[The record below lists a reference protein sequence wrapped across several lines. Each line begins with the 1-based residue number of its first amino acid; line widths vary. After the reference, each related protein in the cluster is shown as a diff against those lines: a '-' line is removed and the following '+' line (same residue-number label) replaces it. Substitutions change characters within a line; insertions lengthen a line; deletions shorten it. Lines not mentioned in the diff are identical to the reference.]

1 MKTAYAALPLLLTA
15 LAAGACSSNESGESA
30 ESQIDVARSSLSRD
44 TSPTL
49 EPAEAESFAA
59 DQATFAIDLY
69 HAVAKE
75 APGDD
80 VFLSPVSV
88 STALAM
94 TFAGA
99 RGETRAEMQ
108 AALAFNL
115 PEERLHTAFNWLDL
129 QLSSRGKDAVGKD
142 GKPFRLNVVNSTWG
156 QKGFGFEAPFLD
168 TLAVSYGAGVN
179 LLDFRSDAEGA
190 RGVIND
196 WVERKTEDRIKDL
209 LPERSLDERTR
220 MVLVNAVYFNAGWE
234 KKFVDGGTQ
243 PAPFTKLDG
252 ATAQVQMM
260 TSGTTSRRYAATDD
274 YQAVEIDYDGGEMA
288 MLVVAPTSGTF
299 ATFEAS
305 LTGAKVL
312 DVLAGLEAR
321 PVRLSVPK
329 FKLEA
334 GASLKA
340 PLESLG
346 MKRAFNDD
354 EADLSGISTEAP
366 LVVKDVIHKTFIEID
381 ENGTEAAAATA
392 VIVGEPT
399 SAPVDEPA
407 VMTVDRPFLVAI
419 VDRATKNL
427 VFVGR
432 ILDPKL

>member
-1 MKTAYAALPLLLTA
+1 MKTAHAALPLLLTA
-15 LAAGACSSNESGESA
+15 LAAGACSSSESGKSA
-30 ESQIDVARSSLSRD
+30 EPQFEVARSSLSRE
-44 TSPTL
+44 TAPAL
-49 EPAEAESFAA
+49 EPAEATSFAA

-75 APGDD
+75 AAGED
-80 VFLSPVSV
+80 VFLSPLSV

-108 AALAFNL
+108 KALAFNL
-115 PEERLHTAFNWLDL
+115 PEPRLHTAFNWLDL
-129 QLSSRGKDAVGKD
+129 QLASRGKEAVGKD

-156 QKGFGFEAPFLD
+156 QTGFAFEAPFLD

-179 LLDFRSDAEGA
+179 LLDFRSDPEAG
-190 RGVIND
+190 RQTINT
-196 WVERKTEDRIKDL
+196 WVEQKTEDRIKTL
-209 LPERSLDERTR
+209 LPEGSLDERTR
-220 MVLVNAVYFNAGWE
+220 MVLVNAVYFNAGWAT
-234 KKFVDGGTQ
+234 KFVDGGTQ
-243 PAPFTKLDG
+243 AAPFTKIDG

-260 TSGTTSRRYAATDD
+260 ASSTTSRRYAETDD

-288 MLVVAPTSGTF
+288 MLVVAPTTGSF

-305 LTGAKVL
+305 LTGAKML
-312 DVLAGLEAR
+312 DVLAGLEAQQ
-321 PVRLSVPK
+321 VRLSLPK
-329 FKLEA
+329 FKLES
-334 GASLKA
+334 GSSLKA

-346 MKRAFNDD
+346 MKRAFQDD
-354 EADLSGISTEAP
+354 QADLTGISTAAP
-366 LVVKDVIHKTFIEID
+366 LVVKDVIHKTFVEID

-407 VMTVDRPFLVAI
+407 VMTVDRPFVVAI

-432 ILDPKL
+432 ILEPKL

>member
-1 MKTAYAALPLLLTA
+1 MKTAYVALPLLLA
-15 LAAGACSSNESGESA
+15 AVAAGACSSSEPGKSA
-30 ESQIDVARSSLSRD
+30 EPQFEVARSSLSRE
-44 TSPTL
+44 TAPTL
-49 EPAEAESFAA
+49 EPTEAESFSA

-75 APGDD
+75 ASGKDI
-80 VFLSPVSV
+80 FLSPLSV

-108 AALAFNL
+108 KALAFNL
-115 PEERLHTAFNWLDL
+115 PEPRLHTAFNWLDL
-129 QLSSRGKDAVGKD
+129 QLASRGKDAVGKD

-156 QKGFGFEAPFLD
+156 QTGFAFEAPFLD

-179 LLDFRSDAEGA
+179 LLDFRSDPEAG
-190 RGVIND
+190 RHTINT
-196 WVERKTEDRIKDL
+196 WVEQKTEDRIKDL
-209 LPERSLDERTR
+209 LPEGSLDERTR
-220 MVLVNAVYFNAGWE
+220 MVLVNAVYFNAGWAT
-234 KKFVDGGTQ
+234 KFVDGGTQ
-243 PAPFTKLDG
+243 AAPFTTIDG

-260 TSGTTSRRYAATDD
+260 ASSTTSRRYAETDD

-288 MLVVAPTSGTF
+288 MLVVAPTTGSF

-305 LTGAKVL
+305 LTGAKML

-321 PVRLSVPK
+321 PVRLSLPK
-329 FKLEA
+329 FKLES
-334 GASLKA
+334 GSSLKA

-346 MKRAFNDD
+346 MKRAFQDD
-354 EADLSGISTEAP
+354 QADLTGISTAAP
-366 LVVKDVIHKTFIEID
+366 LVVKDVIHKTFVEID

-399 SAPVDEPA
+399 SAPIDEPT
-407 VMTVDRPFLVAI
+407 VMTVDRPFVVAI

-432 ILDPKL
+432 ILEPKL